1 MLETIQDQLRKYE
14 SLLTCEC
21 TWVILKEGLTV
32 VTPQRMRMIVH
43 AFEDTLDK
51 GLKKDGQVVV
61 SPLSLLHVGSA
72 DDSQ

>member
-1 MLETIQDQLRKYE
+1 VRRVKRTRIKLISETIQDQLRKYE
-14 SLLTCEC
+14 ALL
-21 TWVILKEGLTV
+21 LKA

-61 SPLSLLHVGSA
+61 STSYLSWASLTIAHE
-72 DDSQ
+72 